1 MKKVLLLM
9 MAVVLSFAQVEYSDP
24 KPTFD
29 NPRLW
34 VIKVN
39 TNNLEHIN
47 HTLDSVN
54 NVLKEYPMETL
65 KVAIIFYSKGMRLLK
80 KDADSH
86 TLKRIDSLIQY
97 DVEMVGCKNTMDTMK
112 WTEDDFI
119 DDLNYVQTGLAEL
132 VERVAGGW
140 IEVTPY

>member
-9 MAVVLSFAQVEYSDP
+9 MTVVLSFAKMEYSDP

-29 NPRLW
+29 EPRKW

-39 TNNLEHIN
+39 SNNLEHLN

-54 NVLKEYPMETL
+54 NVLKAYPMDTL
-65 KVAIIFYSKGMRLLK
+65 KVAIIFYSKGMRLIK
-80 KDADSH
+80 KDADPK
-86 TLKRIDSLIQY
+86 TLERIDALIQY
-97 DVEMVGCKNTMDTMK
+97 EVEMVGCKNTMDTMK
-112 WTEDDFI
+112 WTENDFI
-119 DDLNYVQTGLAEL
+119 EDISYVQTGLAE
-132 VERVAGGW
+132 VIERVAGGW

>member
-1 MKKVLLLM
+1 MKKVLLLIM
-9 MAVVLSFAQVEYSDP
+9 TVVLSFAKMEYSDP

-29 NPRLW
+29 EPRKW

-39 TNNLEHIN
+39 SNNLEHLN

-54 NVLKEYPMETL
+54 NVLKAYPMDTL
-65 KVAIIFYSKGMRLLK
+65 KVAIIFYSKGMRLIK
-80 KDADSH
+80 KDADPK
-86 TLKRIDSLIQY
+86 TLERIDALIQY
-97 DVEMVGCKNTMDTMK
+97 EVEMVACKNTMDTMK

-119 DDLNYVQTGLAEL
+119 EDISYVQTGLAE
-132 VERVAGGW
+132 VIERVAGGW

>member
-1 MKKVLLLM
+1 MKKILLVM
-9 MAVVLSFAQVEYSDP
+9 MIVVLSFGEVNFRNP

-34 VIKVN
+34 LIKVN
-39 TNNLEHIN
+39 TNDLEHLN
-47 HTLDSVN
+47 HILDSVN
-54 NVLKEYPMETL
+54 NVLKVYPMDTL
-65 KVAIIFYSKGMRLLK
+65 RVAIVFYSKGMRLIR
-80 KDADSH
+80 KDADPQ

-112 WTEDDFI
+112 WKKNEFI
-119 DDLNYVQTGLAEL
+119 DDIEYVQTGLAEV

-140 IEVTPY
+140 IEVTP

>member
-9 MAVVLSFAQVEYSDP
+9 LTVVLSFAKMEYSDP

-29 NPRLW
+29 EPRKW

-39 TNNLEHIN
+39 SNNLEHLN

-54 NVLKEYPMETL
+54 NVLKAYPMDTL
-65 KVAIIFYSKGMRLLK
+65 KVAIIFYSKGMRLIK
-80 KDADSH
+80 KDADPK
-86 TLKRIDSLIQY
+86 TLERIDALIQY
-97 DVEMVGCKNTMDTMK
+97 EVEMVGCKNTMDTMK
-112 WTEDDFI
+112 WTENDFI
-119 DDLNYVQTGLAEL
+119 EDISYVQTGLAE
-132 VERVAGGW
+132 VIERVAGGW